1 MTSHLLSAHG
11 GEIFIHT
18 LHISRNCLDD
28 LPSILEGGGGKVTDY
43 RINDFAAFIQ
53 NHKLV
58 PLKVTPERA
67 ADRNLTRLRSNLMKH
82 SSYWPLTVGSTIIY
96 NIRQFVEPMLN
107 IIAKDEVTDEEVLKC
122 QQIIYNI
129 LSLEARQEPLTL
141 PVGAHRLKGSK
152 KAEQYR
158 LLWAELELLLELS
171 SQSAGHKSILKLIKN
186 DQSSDK
192 NDSDVTMRDVDSA
205 TKRLNNLAK
214 ITNSPLSPPGSNEH
228 IVLNKNKTNNSS
240 MNING
245 NR

>member
-1 MTSHLLSAHG
+1 MLSAHG

-18 LHISRNCLDD
+18 LHISRNCLED

-58 PLKVTPERA
+58 PLKVTPDRI
-67 ADRNLTRLRSNLMKH
+67 ADRNLTRLRANLSKH
-82 SSYWPLTVGSTIIY
+82 SSYWPLTVGSTIIF

-107 IIAKDEVTDEEVLKC
+107 IIAKDEVTDDEVLKC
-122 QQIIYNI
+122 QQIIYNL

-141 PVGAHRLKGSK
+141 PVGAQRLKGPK
-152 KAEQYR
+152 KDEQYR
-158 LLWAELELLLELS
+158 LLWSELELILQLGP
-171 SQSAGHKSILKLIKN
+171 QSVGHKKILKLIKN

-192 NDSDVTMRDVDSA
+192 GDSDVTMRDADIA
-205 TKRLNNLAK
+205 TKRLK
-214 ITNSPLSPPGSNEH
+214 IANSPLSPPGSNDH
-228 IVLNKNKTNNSS
+228 VVLNKNKNILTA
-240 MNING
+240 MNLGG